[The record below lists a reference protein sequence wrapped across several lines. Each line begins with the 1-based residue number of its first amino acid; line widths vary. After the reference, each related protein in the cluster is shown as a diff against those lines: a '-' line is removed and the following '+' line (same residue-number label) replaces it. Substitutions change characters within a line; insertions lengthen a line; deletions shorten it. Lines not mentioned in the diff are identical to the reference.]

1 MQATERLPVY
11 PDLAGKVVV
20 VTGGSGG
27 IGAVTCRL
35 FAANGAK
42 VAVNGRDQARIQ
54 AVVDAIRVAGGQAVG
69 VGADCTDLAAVEQL
83 RQEVEQQLGPAEV
96 LAAFVGGGR
105 ALPGPVA
112 QVPVEDWQST
122 VDGTLTATFL
132 TLKSFLPG
140 MIQRGRG
147 VILTMASSA
156 ARLPGLGA
164 PAPYVAAKAGVV
176 MLTRQVAGR
185 GRPSWRARQ
194 LPGPAHDPD
203 RADPAAGAGGVAA
216 EDGGGGP
223 AGTVGDS
230 RGRRPGGNVPGLR
243 QRRLDHRRHPGRG
256 RRLRHDLSTTGPGA
270 PLPSGAGVAR
280 WRESR
285 SRIPV

>member
-1 MQATERLPVY
+1 
-11 PDLAGKVVV
+11 VVGE

-42 VAVNGRDQARIQ
+42 VAVNGRDQSRIQ
-54 AVVDAIRVAGGQAVG
+54 AVVDAIRAAGGQAVG
-69 VGADCTDLAAVEQL
+69 VAADCTDLAAVEQL
-83 RQEVEQQLGPAEV
+83 RQQVEQQLGPAEV

-105 ALPGPVA
+105 ARPGPVA

-147 VILTMASSA
+147 AILTMASSA

-176 MLTRQVAGR
+176 MLTREVASEVGR
-185 GRPSWRARQ
+185 HGVRVNCLAPHTILTGQIQQRAPEEWRARM
-194 LPGPAHDPD
+194 
-203 RADPAAGAGGVAA
+203 AAAVPLGRLGTPEDVALAAVFLASDSAAWLTGVTLDVAGGYVM
-216 EDGGGGP
+216 
-223 AGTVGDS
+223 T
-230 RGRRPGGNVPGLR
+230 
-243 QRRLDHRRHPGRG
+243 
-256 RRLRHDLSTTGPGA
+256 
-270 PLPSGAGVAR
+270 
-280 WRESR
+280 
-285 SRIPV
+285 